1 MNTQVLARPIQVSSW
16 IKDALLVVGAS
27 FLITLSAQIS
37 IPLPFTPIGLSM
49 QSFMILFLA
58 GLLGSKRGT
67 LAVIAYLAQG
77 VLGLPVFIGGCSGI
91 LTLVG
96 PKAGYF
102 AGFIAGAYLTGFLLE
117 RRKEKTTLTTATAVA
132 AGHLAIYALGFSWL
146 SQFVGMKSAFIMGVL
161 PFIVGDCVKALL
173 TVKGLKAFKTL
184 EEI

>member
-1 MNTQVLARPIQVSSW
+1 MNTQVLAKPVQVSPW
-16 IKDALLVVGAS
+16 INDAFLVGGAS
-27 FLITLSAQIS
+27 FLIAFSAQIS

-58 GLLGSKRGT
+58 GLLGSKKGA
-67 LAVIAYLAQG
+67 LAVIVYLAQG
-77 VLGLPVFIGGCSGI
+77 AFGLPVFIGGCSGI

-117 RRKEKTTLTTATAVA
+117 RCKEKTALTTASAVA
-132 AGHLAIYALGFSWL
+132 AGNLVIYLLGFSWL
-146 SQFVGMKSAFIMGVL
+146 SQFVGMKSAFVMGVL
-161 PFIVGDCVKALL
+161 PFIVGDCIKAVL

-184 EEI
+184 ERI